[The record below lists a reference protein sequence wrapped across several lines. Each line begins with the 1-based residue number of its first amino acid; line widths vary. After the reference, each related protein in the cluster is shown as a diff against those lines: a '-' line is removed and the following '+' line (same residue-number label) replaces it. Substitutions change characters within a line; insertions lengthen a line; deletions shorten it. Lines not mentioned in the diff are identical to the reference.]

1 MNGEAPGPA
10 ARKSA
15 EEANPASQAGKGN
28 HGPTTT
34 NSTVNATLLNLSF
47 LMNVIILLNLS
58 VWNSV
63 KPPFLLFVAEFF
75 YIPAMVISICGVM
88 IY

>member
-1 MNGEAPGPA
+1 MRERPRRRLPSPYGGSTSQRGMNGEAPGPA

-34 NSTVNATLLNLSF
+34 NSTKIWRWKSLKRWKLN
-47 LMNVIILLNLS
+47 V
-58 VWNSV
+58 
-63 KPPFLLFVAEFF
+63 
-75 YIPAMVISICGVM
+75 
-88 IY
+88 